1 MDNSNL
7 YHHGIKGMR
16 WGIRRFQ
23 NRDGSLTPQGKR
35 RRREND
41 AEEAKKNESTKTA
54 ESTSSKP
61 KSVKDMTDAEL
72 TAGIARLKLEKE
84 YRDRYNELNPQT
96 VEKGKSFAKTM
107 LDDAVKPA
115 FVDAGK
121 EFLKDALIKVGK
133 EALKDQVDPN
143 SLDALE
149 TKYKKLEWKKKINDI
164 QKNEE
169 SVDEAIKRLE
179 NEQKLRNLKDDEYQN
194 LKRDADKAKWR
205 DTILTKG
212 KNKNDDDDEDDEE
225 KKKNQ

>member
-41 AEEAKKNESTKTA
+41 AEEAKQKA
-54 ESTSSKP
+54 ESTTSKP
-61 KSVKDMTDAEL
+61 KSAKEMTNAEL
-72 TAGIARLKLEKE
+72 ESAIRNLELQK
-84 YRDRYNELNPQT
+84 RYNDLNRELNPQI
-96 VEKGKSFAKTM
+96 VEKGKSFTKTV

-115 FVDAGK
+115 VVNAGR
-121 EFLKDALIKVGK
+121 EFMKDALVKMGK
-133 EALKDQVDPN
+133 EALKDQVDPD
-143 SLDALE
+143 SIEALE
-149 TKYKKLEWKKKINDI
+149 AKFKKLDLKKKIKDI

-169 SVDEAIKRLE
+169 SVEDAIKRLE